1 MQGKVLQREQLERKM
16 QLLIPAVSGSV
27 QPAGWIK
34 TIRMALGMSMQ
45 QLGNR
50 LGVTRQTVHDME
62 LREKQG
68 SITIKSLHEVAN
80 ALDMQLVYG
89 FVPKDGTL
97 DALIERKARELAE
110 KIVLRTAQNMK
121 LEAQENS
128 AERLEKAIGERAAAI
143 RHDMP
148 KYLWD

>member
-1 MQGKVLQREQLERKM
+1 MQGKALQREQLERKM

-62 LREKQG
+62 LREKEG
-68 SITIKSLHEVAN
+68 SITIKYLHEVAN

-97 DALIERKARELAE
+97 DALIERKARALAE

-128 AERLEKAIGERAAAI
+128 AERLEKAIDDRAAQI